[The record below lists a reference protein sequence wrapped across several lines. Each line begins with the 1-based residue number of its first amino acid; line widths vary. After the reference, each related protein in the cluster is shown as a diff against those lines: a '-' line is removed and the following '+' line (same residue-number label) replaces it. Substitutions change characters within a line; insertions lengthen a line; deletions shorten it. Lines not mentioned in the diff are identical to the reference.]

1 MQILGLLVYVVVQIL
16 FIPVALAGTVYMAVK
31 QLCVSKRLGVSATA
45 TSVAG
50 NRWVLDKFGLRAD
63 PAAVRL
69 YAALPNASVLGMW
82 SFVLPSW
89 LRHKISGDT
98 GSLIRLPE
106 PGHESIAQVGFAR
119 FGHFDALIDKRR
131 ASVEQFVLLGA
142 GYDTRAYGSL
152 KDAGLRFF
160 ELDLPNN
167 LAFKREAL
175 AKAGIDASHVTF
187 VSVNFATDEW
197 THALLAAGYAADHPA
212 IFLWEGVT
220 IYLPEQAVRGTL
232 QQFAAIAAPGSALLV
247 DLYNQRDVRSLGR
260 VMTSHTQ
267 EAMHFG
273 LEFGA
278 DPVASARSF
287 VASENLRLGEAHV
300 MGDKTR
306 RGAFGIVAELH
317 PK

>member
-1 MQILGLLVYVVVQIL
+1 MRILGLVVYVVVQIV
-16 FIPVALAGTVYMAVK
+16 FIPVALAGTVYLAVK
-31 QLCVSKRLGVSATA
+31 QLGVSKRIGVSATA
-45 TSVAG
+45 TSVVG
-50 NRWVLDKFGLRAD
+50 NRWLLDKFGLRPD

-82 SFVLPSW
+82 SLVFPSW
-89 LRHKISGDT
+89 LRHKISGDA
-98 GSLIRLPE
+98 GRLIRLPE

-119 FGHFDALIDKRR
+119 FGHFDSLIEEHR

-152 KDAGLRFF
+152 KDAGLCFF
-160 ELDLPNN
+160 EVDLPNT

-187 VSVNFATDEW
+187 VSVDFAAEEW
-197 THALLAAGYAADHPA
+197 TDALLGDGYAADHPA

-220 IYLPEQAVRGTL
+220 IYLPEQVVRGTL
-232 QQFAAIAAPGSALLV
+232 RQFAAIAAPGSALLV
-247 DLYNQRDVRSLGR
+247 DLYNQRVVRTLGP

-287 VASENLRLGEAHV
+287 VERENLILGEAHV